1 MNSASDAGE
10 IPASESVSMR
20 PKETAGFA
28 KEVEEVKKY
37 AEAIHS
43 EMSEALVRTLNVRQL
58 AMTIKTNPKLASISE
73 VKMFIPVLSIFET
86 LRIE

>member
-20 PKETAGFA
+20 PKETAGLA

-73 VKMFIPVLSIFET
+73 VKIFIPVLSIFET

>member
-10 IPASESVSMR
+10 IPASESVSIR
-20 PKETAGFA
+20 PKDTAGFA
-28 KEVEEVKKY
+28 MEVEEVKKY

-43 EMSEALVRTLNVRQL
+43 VISEALVRTLNVRQF

-73 VKMFIPVLSIFET
+73 VKIFIPVLSIFET